1 MSESMFTSPRNETLF
16 SSQLGPVAD
25 DERRKYEEERAK
37 LYQQLDEKDDEIQV
51 QSQLAER
58 YRLELMEKVLSFIH
72 KSLRKLNNFVVFRTK
87 AHANTKSIMIL
98 QWPKCRAYKV
108 LFIKRL
114 LENPKL
120 SHILEQLAKSKE
132 ETEELFSA
140 IQEIH
145 VNFEQKKTEN
155 AQLIAENE
163 KMTNDINKK

>member
-1 MSESMFTSPRNETLF
+1 MAEMS
-16 SSQLGPVAD
+16 
-25 DERRKYEEERAK
+25 
-37 LYQQLDEKDDEIQV
+37 
-51 QSQLAER
+51 
-58 YRLELMEKVLSFIH
+58 RLQGAF
-72 KSLRKLNNFVVFRTK
+72 
-87 AHANTKSIMIL
+87 
-98 QWPKCRAYKV
+98 YKK
-108 LFIKRL
+108 IPL

-120 SHILEQLAKSKE
+120 SLILEQLAKSKE